1 MAENKNHTPGRTASD
16 DTLND
21 ILSEIKKE
29 PAQPGPLEQTRSF
42 GNEVPVDD
50 NFEQF
55 FKKTVAVIPG
65 QEPEA
70 DADDGEYYE
79 CDEQEA
85 GGFFARFLH
94 HGKKPRTQHTQ
105 ELPPLQAAIEMP
117 QSQAQPARQDDLA
130 EAVKAVQQR
139 EAQIS
144 AEKLARQQAEALAEA
159 QKREAELAR
168 RQAEEK
174 AARELARQQ
183 ALEQAAK
190 ETQQRMAAEKAAR
203 EQAEREAKERAAEEL
218 ATRLTAEKQAKEK
231 AAQQAAALAAEQAQA
246 AEQARQQAEAQRLAE
261 EAKQR
266 MEQRAAQRASMAQAA
281 LEAIEKAEQQPE
293 EPTQQ
298 PEVPAQKPEVPQYE
312 QEERR
317 DLGEGQNDTM
327 SVKLD
332 LPDLPEPEEA
342 PQPRKE
348 KPHSGKMR
356 AALHLFGRASDEADE
371 TEENTVEFGAE
382 PAARADEEEFVPRRA
397 AAAVQDPDTPEEMH
411 ALLAAQ
417 KASALLRTVLAGLA
431 ALLLIYLGAAAR
443 GGTLPLLEMIDPQLA
458 PAPFLAVNMIVMLAA
473 CGLGFD
479 MLRHGASGILGRPT
493 GDTMPMLAMLGAMLQ
508 LAVFLVKTEWYDPLH
523 ITIFAGPAVLLL
535 CMDQAGRYMQ
545 AASAFENNELI
556 QAGVDH
562 EIAAVCTDQDETLR
576 LAEGLDEEDP
586 ILLLSRPAGR
596 LQEFLRR
603 SYSDSE
609 NESRLQHLSWALTLC
624 ALLAAALCVGLGG
637 DAAGAVSSA
646 AGLLCMGAP
655 LASILGSS
663 LPMELCSKGAAR
675 VGAVVPGWESA
686 EELAESNLLHVTSD
700 DLFPSGCIHLHGIK
714 TFRKERIDLA
724 ILYAASVMQYSSNG
738 LKEVFMGI
746 LQNDSRLLFKT
757 EGVTK
762 TAGKGIVAW
771 IDNQRV
777 IMGNREMM
785 AEHNIEIP
793 SMDYENRY
801 TKGQR
806 SPVYLAV
813 AGRLY
818 GMFLLS
824 YATDRTVH
832 STLQM
837 LRAEGY
843 SLLVS
848 SDDFCISRENI
859 ENAYGLNPGEVRLLN
874 NAQKNRLAPRLAF
887 AEASGGCMVHLGSF
901 ASAAGGIRAA
911 LAARAAGRA
920 ASLMITASVAASC
933 VFGIALA
940 VTGGLAG
947 LVLPAVVLYQAAW
960 CGLTLAAPAMK
971 KY

>member
-1 MAENKNHTPGRTASD
+1 MRICIAGTNSGCGKTTAS
-16 DTLND
+16 L
-21 ILSEIKKE
+21 L
-29 PAQPGPLEQTRSF
+29 L
-42 GNEVPVDD
+42 
-50 NFEQF
+50 
-55 FKKTVAVIPG
+55 
-65 QEPEA
+65 
-70 DADDGEYYE
+70 
-79 CDEQEA
+79 
-85 GGFFARFLH
+85 
-94 HGKKPRTQHTQ
+94 
-105 ELPPLQAAIEMP
+105 
-117 QSQAQPARQDDLA
+117 
-130 EAVKAVQQR
+130 
-139 EAQIS
+139 
-144 AEKLARQQAEALAEA
+144 
-159 QKREAELAR
+159 
-168 RQAEEK
+168 
-174 AARELARQQ
+174 
-183 ALEQAAK
+183 
-190 ETQQRMAAEKAAR
+190 MAAFREKGLDVAPC
-203 EQAEREAKERAAEEL
+203 KVGPDYIDTGFHEL
-218 ATRLTAEKQAKEK
+218 
-231 AAQQAAALAAEQAQA
+231 
-246 AEQARQQAEAQRLAE
+246 
-261 EAKQR
+261 
-266 MEQRAAQRASMAQAA
+266 
-281 LEAIEKAEQQPE
+281 
-293 EPTQQ
+293 
-298 PEVPAQKPEVPQYE
+298 V
-312 QEERR
+312 
-317 DLGEGQNDTM
+317 
-327 SVKLD
+327 
-332 LPDLPEPEEA
+332 
-342 PQPRKE
+342 
-348 KPHSGKMR
+348 
-356 AALHLFGRASDEADE
+356 
-371 TEENTVEFGAE
+371 
-382 PAARADEEEFVPRRA
+382 
-397 AAAVQDPDTPEEMH
+397 
-411 ALLAAQ
+411 
-417 KASALLRTVLAGLA
+417 
-431 ALLLIYLGAAAR
+431 
-443 GGTLPLLEMIDPQLA
+443 
-458 PAPFLAVNMIVMLAA
+458 
-473 CGLGFD
+473 C
-479 MLRHGASGILGRPT
+479 GRPSHNL
-493 GDTMPMLAMLGAMLQ
+493 DS
-508 LAVFLVKTEWYDPLH
+508 FLIEPKD
-523 ITIFAGPAVLLL
+523 LL
-535 CMDQAGRYMQ
+535 
-545 AASAFENNELI
+545 
-556 QAGVDH
+556 
-562 EIAAVCTDQDETLR
+562 
-576 LAEGLDEEDP
+576 
-586 ILLLSRPAGR
+586 LLLSRPAGR
-596 LQEFLRR
+596 LKEFLRR